1 MTGNDDWFAGA
12 VDFHV
17 HSRPSLF
24 PRRFDDVE
32 LCRHAAEA
40 SMASIVI
47 KAHEGSTVERAT
59 LAERSVDG
67 LHVHGGIVLNRFVG
81 GFNPHAVEVAVA
93 LGARVVWMPTVHA
106 SNHVR
111 FYGGTSFREQKAS
124 IGSRELEPLTVLDSG
139 DQIKAEVVE
148 VLEVLAETPNV
159 VLSSGHLGA
168 RETNVLFREA
178 RRYGIERLLVAHP
191 ALPVTGFDA
200 DIQKELADV
209 GAVIEHTY
217 LPHLTR
223 WGGFPID
230 VTAANIRHVGVER
243 CILASDL
250 GQRAS
255 PSPAEGLLDFGREL
269 IRNGLGEDAVRRMLV
284 DNPSALLA

>member
-1 MTGNDDWFAGA
+1 
-12 VDFHV
+12 
-17 HSRPSLF
+17 
-24 PRRFDDVE
+24 
-32 LCRHAAEA
+32 
-40 SMASIVI
+40 MASIVI

-59 LAERSVDG
+59 LAERIVDG
-67 LHVHGGIVLNRFVG
+67 VHVYGGIVLNHFVG
-81 GFNPHAVEVAVA
+81 GLNPHAVDVALA

-106 SNHVR
+106 SNHMR
-111 FYGGTSFREQKAS
+111 FYGGTSFREQQAS
-124 IGSRELEPLTVLDSG
+124 IGSRELEPLTVLDARG
-139 DQIKAEVVE
+139 RLKAEVLE
-148 VLEVLAETPNV
+148 VLEVLAEKPNV

-178 RRYGIERLLVAHP
+178 RRCGIERLLVAHP
-191 ALPVTGFDA
+191 ALPVTGFEA
-200 DIQKELADV
+200 DVQRELADV

-217 LPHLTR
+217 LPHLSH
-223 WGGFPID
+223 WGGFPVD

-255 PSPAEGLLDFGREL
+255 PSPAEGLRAFGREL
-269 IRNGLGEDAVRRMLV
+269 IRNGLEEDAVHRMLA